1 MFSIMFNMNNVVEY
15 KYLTPEVQVYM
26 IQPEGVLCGSNENV
40 GENEGSEWD

>member
-1 MFSIMFNMNNVVEY
+1 MFNMNNVVEY

-40 GENEGSEWD
+40 GENEGSAWDE